1 MVQSLDMHMMKE
13 HGSRQ
18 LVWLSN
24 DLFELTETVR
34 VQLGL
39 SKSGF
44 YRYCILRTLDSMSIL
59 SEKARQSL
67 SGVP

>member
-1 MVQSLDMHMMKE
+1 MSMLKE

-18 LVWLSN
+18 VVWLSH

-34 VQLGL
+34 EQLGL

-44 YRYCILRTLDSMSIL
+44 YRYCILKTLDSMSIL
-59 SEKARQSL
+59 STKAKQSL
-67 SGVP
+67 SEVS